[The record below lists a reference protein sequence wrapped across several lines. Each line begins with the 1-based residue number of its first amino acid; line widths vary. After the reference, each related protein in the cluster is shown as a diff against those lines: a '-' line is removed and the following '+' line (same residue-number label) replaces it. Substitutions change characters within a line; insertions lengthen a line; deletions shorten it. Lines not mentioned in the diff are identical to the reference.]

1 MDGEVV
7 DTKQKILYAAL
18 DLFSQRGYAAVS
30 VRDIARAVGIKES
43 SLYNHYE
50 NKRDIY
56 ASIIAVCAARGEE
69 MAYSL
74 QLTDGGKQYV
84 VDERIR
90 ALYRNITLEQFLRIG
105 EAMFDYY
112 FADELNV
119 KLRRML
125 TIAQFQDADSARLYR
140 THAFDLAL
148 QYQTEL
154 FAALMEEGVFL
165 KGDPGTLALS
175 FYAPIFLLSCK
186 FDATPEGQAT
196 AKAQLFRHLEQFYRT
211 YGLPGRK
218 EEEIQ

>member
-1 MDGEVV
+1 M

-18 DLFSQRGYAAVS
+18 DLFSQRGYDAVS

-56 ASIIAVCAARGEE
+56 ASILALCTARGEE

-74 QLTDGGKQYV
+74 QLTDGEKQYV

-105 EAMFDYY
+105 EAMFEYY
-112 FADELNV
+112 FADEVNV

-125 TIAQFQDADSARLYR
+125 TIAQYQDTDSARLYR
-140 THAFDLAL
+140 AHAFDLAV

-154 FAALMEEGVFL
+154 FAALMEEGVFQ

-186 FDATPEGQAT
+186 FDATPEGQAA
-196 AKAQLFRHLEQFYRT
+196 AKTQLFRHLEHFYRT
-211 YGLPGRK
+211 YGLHGGK
-218 EEEIQ
+218 EGEEMQ

>member
-1 MDGEVV
+1 M

-18 DLFSQRGYAAVS
+18 DLFSQRGYDAVS

-56 ASIIAVCAARGEE
+56 ASILAFCTARGEE

-74 QLTDGGKQYV
+74 QLTDGEKQYA

-90 ALYRNITLEQFLRIG
+90 ALYRNITLEQFMRLG
-105 EAMFDYY
+105 EAMFEYY
-112 FADELNV
+112 FADEVNV

-125 TIAQFQDADSARLYR
+125 TIAQYQDTDSARLYR
-140 THAFDLAL
+140 AHAFDLAV

-154 FAALMEEGVFL
+154 FAALMEEGVFQ

-186 FDATPEGQAT
+186 FDATPEGQAA
-196 AKAQLFRHLEQFYRT
+196 AKTQLFRHLEHFYRT
-211 YGLPGRK
+211 YGLHGEK
-218 EEEIQ
+218 EGEEMQ